1 MESDK
6 TVGGCK
12 IGNFLSIRGLTI
24 VPCVNPD
31 GTEIALHGSEAAFKY
46 KPLVEKVCTDTYKW
60 QANAR
65 GVDIN
70 HNFNAGWCRLKQLEL
85 KTISSVLRRQDSAAI
100 IPKANPKLKL

>member
-31 GTEIALHGSEAAFKY
+31 GTEIALHGSDAAFKY
-46 KPLVEKVCTDTYKW
+46 KPLVEKVCTDTY
-60 QANAR
+60 NGR
-65 GVDIN
+65 PMPV
-70 HNFNAGWCRLKQLEL
+70 EL
-85 KTISSVLRRQDSAAI
+85 TSTTISMRVGAGLNSL
-100 IPKANPKLKL
+100 N